1 MFLQE
6 PKTQLSTSRLA
17 LVMGV
22 GTGAGSHWC
31 TSSSRGDPTAEQSSK
46 EEGENVEFAEDV
58 FCNNLGISTTELC
71 EAYICISLIKAFFTC
86 IV

>member
-6 PKTQLSTSRLA
+6 PKTQLSTFRLA

-31 TSSSRGDPTAEQSSK
+31 TSSNRGDTTAEQSSK
-46 EEGENVEFAEDV
+46 EGGENVEFAEDLFVITWEFLPQSYVKPISV
-58 FCNNLGISTTELC
+58 FP
-71 EAYICISLIKAFFTC
+71 
-86 IV
+86 